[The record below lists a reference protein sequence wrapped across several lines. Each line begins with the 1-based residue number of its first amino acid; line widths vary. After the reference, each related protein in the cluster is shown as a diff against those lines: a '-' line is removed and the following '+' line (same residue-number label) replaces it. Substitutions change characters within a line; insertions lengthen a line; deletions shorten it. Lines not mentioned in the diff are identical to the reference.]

1 MKIEIDKQKLR
12 KDIGISILL
21 YILPIALMLS
31 VFSISGNHPW
41 ANAASDAAVSTVK
54 KDTSGIF
61 GWITLVFQNM
71 RSWGL
76 TVLVLA
82 LGLLELI
89 LGLYD
94 DDKWTKNERT
104 LDIVCFVLPKLVV
117 GPVTAYFSLQLLPRI
132 LPDLANV
139 FAWVPFWWGFV
150 IIAVADDLTQYWYH
164 RLHHQVPFMW
174 KFHRTHH
181 SAPYMGMSMAS
192 RQNIVYTFFFSQTY
206 LTATL
211 VYLGLGFPALFV
223 RVIKSVITTFAHS
236 SVAWDKP
243 LYRIKWLHPVAW
255 VLERLISTPATHH
268 AHHANTTNDGVG
280 HYKGNFG
287 NMFFLWDVIFKTGV
301 ISRKFP
307 SGYGMKSYKQEEW
320 QAQIFWPFIKSKVE
334 GSALADERI
343 KHPEPEYKVAVNSL
357 VKEERAL
364 ETPVYMPIHEYEDLP
379 ANY

>member
-1 MKIEIDKQKLR
+1 MKIEIDKQKLT

-21 YILPIALMLS
+21 YILPIALMLT
-31 VFSISGNHPW
+31 VFTISGNHPW
-41 ANAASDAAVSTVK
+41 TTGVADSSSTIKNNA
-54 KDTSGIF
+54 GGLI

-82 LGLLELI
+82 LGVLELT

-94 DDKWTKNERT
+94 DEKWTKNERT
-104 LDIVCFVLPKLVV
+104 LDIVCFILPKLVV
-117 GPVTAYFSLQLLPRI
+117 GPATAYFSLQLLPRI
-132 LPDLANV
+132 LPDVANV

-164 RLHHQVPFMW
+164 RLHHQVPFLW

-211 VYLGLGFPALFV
+211 TYLGLGFPALFV
-223 RVIKSVITTFAHS
+223 RVIKSLITTFAHS

-255 VLERLISTPATHH
+255 LLERLISTPATHH
-268 AHHANTTNDGVG
+268 AHHADTSNDGVG

-307 SGYGMKSYKQEEW
+307 ASYGMKSYKQEEW
-320 QAQIFWPFIKSKVE
+320 QAQIFWPFVKSKVE
-334 GSALADERI
+334 GSALANDKPHQLQREFKPHVTRVVQ
-343 KHPEPEYKVAVNSL
+343 KEPVQEGPIYI
-357 VKEERAL
+357 
-364 ETPVYMPIHEYEDLP
+364 PIHEYEE
-379 ANY
+379 AQVN